1 MKKFSLLLCITHA
14 APRSDFSAPTPT
26 EWAVISVA
34 IGAVGGVLFHLF
46 VGGERNVDRLFIS
59 IAGAVILGLVFGYIA
74 LAQIKRTGQQGRG
87 LALAAVILGWI
98 GLASTIVVLV
108 VAFSAGWLP
117 LPDSTPSG

>member
-1 MKKFSLLLCITHA
+1 MTESQPVPA
-14 APRSDFSAPTPT
+14 TPSQQPAQYPDYT
-26 EWAVISVA
+26 QPYNVLAVLA
-34 IGAVGGVLFHLF
+34 F
-46 VGGERNVDRLFIS
+46 VFVWLTI
-59 IAGAVILGLVFGYIA
+59 ILGLVFGYIA